1 MDMVKILLKKE
12 FSEKLSSLRNKKKDI
27 AGTIFSAVLI
37 FAVIAV
43 FAWVFMFLT
52 KTYAVVR
59 VGYVT
64 KTVERIYEIYTVFY
78 AILLVLLT
86 FVGIAKLNK
95 NLISSGNLS
104 LLHLPI
110 SPFQIFISKLLLV
123 YIELTLTSIIV
134 VVPVAILFAI
144 QGYIAWWAILVS
156 LILSL
161 LMPFVALGIA
171 SIFTIPYYFIK
182 KWLNKQFF
190 IQLLVYI
197 AIMAGLVFLYSLFL
211 KVVKI
216 LLESGQISFFFNEE
230 FVTNLGKFCSV
241 IYPVNFFSEIMV
253 GKSVALNLL
262 FVVLSSVACGVVCF
276 FVSKFVFSLVRQ
288 NKLSIRDEFRTVKSP
303 RKPRSVVVT
312 LMEKEFKTVLRT
324 PSYAFGYYA
333 IILSLP
339 LMVIV
344 TTNLL
349 ISMMKNLTIFKCD
362 FEIVLSAVCMYSILL
377 NTFCANNISRDG
389 KFFNLM
395 KTYPVSP
402 KQLVLSKILF
412 CSITSF
418 IAILITGVA
427 LLVSSQLTVLKTIA
441 VVAIAII
448 LNLGVICIATRKDLN
463 TIKLNNADENSTSV
477 NFLMFWGLIFSVGVT
492 GLSFIMSIFLQI
504 SVGIRL
510 AHIITCLVVLVISVL
525 VCFVSIIYLL
535 RKLDKKYKE
544 TVLWNIKF

>member
-12 FSEKLSSLRNKKKDI
+12 FSEKLSNLKSKKKDI

-52 KTYAVVR
+52 NTYAVVK
-59 VGYVT
+59 VGYIT
-64 KTVERIYEIYTVFY
+64 KTTERIYEIFTVLY

-123 YIELTLTSIIV
+123 YIELALTSIIV
-134 VVPVAILFAI
+134 VVPVSILFVI

-156 LILSL
+156 MILSVL
-161 LMPFVALGIA
+161 LPFVALGVA
-171 SIFTIPYYFIK
+171 SIFIIPYYFIK

-211 KVVKI
+211 KVVKV

-230 FVTNLGKFCSV
+230 FVINLGKFCS
-241 IYPVNFFSEIMV
+241 IAYPINFFSAIMV
-253 GKSVALNLL
+253 GKSVALNLML
-262 FVVLSSVACGVVCF
+262 VVLSSLVCGVVCF
-276 FVSKFVFSLVRQ
+276 FVSKFVFTLVRQ
-288 NKLSIRDEFRTVKSP
+288 NKLSLRDEFMIVKSP
-303 RKPRSVVVT
+303 RKPRSIIGT
-312 LMEKEFKTVLRT
+312 LMAKEFRTVLRT

-333 IILSLP
+333 IVLSLP
-339 LMVIV
+339 LMVVV
-344 TTNLL
+344 TSNLL
-349 ISMMKNLTIFKCD
+349 VSMMKNLTVFKCN

-395 KTYPVSP
+395 KTYPVTP
-402 KQLVLSKILF
+402 KQLVLSKIFF

-418 IAILITGVA
+418 IAIAITGIALIVA
-427 LLVSSQLTVLKTIA
+427 NQLTILKTLA

-463 TIKLNNADENSTSV
+463 TIKINNSDDNPSSV
-477 NFLMFWGLIFSVGVT
+477 NFLMFWGLIFSVGIA

-504 SVGIRL
+504 SIGIRL
-510 AHIITCLVVLVISVL
+510 AHIITCLVVLAISAL
-525 VCFVSIIYLL
+525 VCFVSVIYLL

-544 TVLWNIKF
+544 TML